1 MKRMLLDA
9 TGSIYWMGGL
19 YNRQGNLLSLSL
31 NDWIRDNV
39 RITVVTNPEFT
50 DMFEDMVDGVHVK
63 MTTIRFRNEREK
75 KFKLLIK
82 ALLHRCRYV
91 YPNIDERACR
101 MFKLIGIDFIPDY
114 QYYHFPENF
123 SPEEY
128 EIKAAND
135 KRMASGPYP
144 LVLTGKSNLDDFRR
158 FVSEDKKNIYL
169 IPFIADSTKI
179 IRSLDD
185 AYVTEVC
192 RKHDVVPG
200 RFIMTSNQFWMHKN
214 HLAVLKAMRLLG
226 DAIPEDVK
234 FLFTGQLVEYRTDSY
249 IDQIKEQ
256 LESPDL
262 KDRCVCTGYLGRREQ
277 LALMKASKFVIQPS
291 LFEGWGACLDD
302 ARVLD
307 KQVILSDI
315 PVNHEHDSEKCT
327 YFDPHDEHELAEK
340 IIEVWNTDIPEDTE
354 RGIKI
359 IYEDARKYSAGFE
372 QLFKEN

>member
-1 MKRMLLDA
+1 MLLDA
-9 TGSIYWMGGL
+9 TGSTYWMGGL
-19 YNRQGNLLSLSL
+19 YNRQGNLFSLTL
-31 NDWIRDNV
+31 NDWIKENV

-50 DMFEDMVDGVHVK
+50 DMFEHLVDGVHVK
-63 MTTIRFRNEREK
+63 LCTISFKNEREK

-91 YPNIDERACR
+91 YPNIDDRACKL
-101 MFKLIGIDFIPDY
+101 FGLIGIDFIPDY
-114 QYYHFPENF
+114 QYYHYPENF
-123 SPEEY
+123 SKEEY

-135 KRMASGPYP
+135 KKMASGPYP
-144 LVLTGKSNLDDFRR
+144 LVLTGRSNLDDFRK
-158 FVSEDKKNIYL
+158 FVSDEKKNIYL
-169 IPFIADSTKI
+169 IPFIADSEKI

-185 AYVTEVC
+185 DYIAEVC
-192 RKHDVVPG
+192 KKHDVTPG

-214 HLAVLKAMRLLG
+214 HITVLKAMRLLG

-249 IDQIKEQ
+249 IGQIREQ
-256 LESPDL
+256 LESPDI
-262 KDRCVCTGYLGRREQ
+262 KDRCVCTGYLDRREQ
-277 LALMKASKFVIQPS
+277 LALMKASGFVIQPS

-327 YFDPHDEHELAEK
+327 YFDPHNEHELAEK
-340 IIEVWNTDIPEDTE
+340 IKEVWDTDIPEDTE
-354 RGIKI
+354 RGIRLM
-359 IYEDARKYSAGFE
+359 YEEARRYSAGFE